1 VNVQFD
7 PKELTEKDVYKLL
20 IGSVVPRPIAWVSTI
35 STEGVVNLA
44 PFSFFNVASRNPPM
58 LCISIGPG
66 VGEREGTEKDT
77 LVNIRNQKEFV
88 INVVPSSLGNE
99 MQKTSENLPSD
110 VDEFEAA
117 GLTTLDSTIVK
128 PKRVK
133 EAPIQMECQLEQII
147 QLGSDHLVIGR
158 MVRYHINDDYYL
170 GNYKVDLEKLQP
182 LGRLAGNYSES
193 REFFSLPR

>member
-1 VNVQFD
+1 VQFD

-110 VDEFEAA
+110 ADEFGAA
-117 GLTTLDSTIVK
+117 GLTTLDSTVVK

-133 EAPIQMECQLEQII
+133 EAPIQMECQLEQVI

-193 REFFSLPR
+193 TEFFSLPR

>member
-1 VNVQFD
+1 VQFD

-20 IGSVVPRPIAWVSTI
+20 VGSVVPRPIAWVSTI

-88 INVVPSSLGNE
+88 INVVKSTLGNE

-147 QLGSDHLVIGR
+147 QLGCDHLVIGR

-182 LGRLAGNYSES
+182 LGRFAGNYSES

>member
-1 VNVQFD
+1 MW
-7 PKELTEKDVYKLL
+7 
-20 IGSVVPRPIAWVSTI
+20 S
-35 STEGVVNLA
+35 
-44 PFSFFNVASRNPPM
+44 
-58 LCISIGPG
+58 
-66 VGEREGTEKDT
+66 
-77 LVNIRNQKEFV
+77 
-88 INVVPSSLGNE
+88 PSSLGNE

-128 PKRVK
+128 LKRVK

-170 GNYKVDLEKLQP
+170 GNYKVALEKLQP

-193 REFFSLPR
+193 TELFRMPR

>member
-1 VNVQFD
+1 VQFD

-117 GLTTLDSTIVK
+117 GLTTLDSTVVK

-133 EAPIQMECQLEQII
+133 EAPIQMECQLEQVI

-193 REFFSLPR
+193 TEFFSLPR

>member
-1 VNVQFD
+1 MQFD
-7 PKELTEKDVYKLL
+7 PKELSEKDVYKLL

-35 STEGVVNLA
+35 SIEGVVNLA

-133 EAPIQMECQLEQII
+133 EAPIQMECQLEQVI

-182 LGRLAGNYSES
+182 LGRFAGNYSES
-193 REFFSLPR
+193 TKFFSLPR

>member
-1 VNVQFD
+1 
-7 PKELTEKDVYKLL
+7 
-20 IGSVVPRPIAWVSTI
+20 
-35 STEGVVNLA
+35 
-44 PFSFFNVASRNPPM
+44 M
-58 LCISIGPG
+58 
-66 VGEREGTEKDT
+66 GEREGTEKDT

-110 VDEFEAA
+110 VDEFKAA
-117 GLTTLDSTIVK
+117 GLTTIESSIVK

-147 QLGSDHLVIGR
+147 QLGSDYLVIGR

-182 LGRLAGNYSES
+182 LGRFAGNYSES

>member
-1 VNVQFD
+1 MQFD
-7 PKELTEKDVYKLL
+7 PKELTEKEVYKLL

-77 LVNIRNQKEFV
+77 LVNIPNQKEFF

-110 VDEFEAA
+110 VDEFKAA
-117 GLTTLDSTIVK
+117 GLTTIESSIVK

-147 QLGSDHLVIGR
+147 QLGSDYLVIGR

-182 LGRLAGNYSES
+182 LGRFAENYSES

>member
-99 MQKTSENLPSD
+99 MQKTSENLPSN
-110 VDEFEAA
+110 VDEFKAA

-158 MVRYHINDDYYL
+158 MIRYHINDDYYL
-170 GNYKVDLEKLQP
+170 GNYKMDLEKLQP

>member
-1 VNVQFD
+1 M
-7 PKELTEKDVYKLL
+7 TEKDVYKLL
-20 IGSVVPRPIAWVSTI
+20 VGSVVPRPIAWVSTI

-77 LVNIRNQKEFV
+77 LVNIRNQKQFV
-88 INVVPSSLGNE
+88 INVVPSSLGNA
-99 MQKTSENLPSD
+99 MHKTSENLPSE
-110 VDEFEAA
+110 VDEFKAA
-117 GLTTLDSTIVK
+117 GLTTIDSTIVK

-158 MVRYHINDDYYL
+158 MVRYHIEDDYYL

-193 REFFSLPR
+193 RAFFSLPR

>member
-1 VNVQFD
+1 VQFD

-66 VGEREGTEKDT
+66 VGEREGAEKDT

-117 GLTTLDSTIVK
+117 GLTTLESTVVK

-133 EAPIQMECQLEQII
+133 EAPIQMECQLEQVI

>member
-1 VNVQFD
+1 VQFD

-147 QLGSDHLVIGR
+147 QLGSDHLVLGR

-170 GNYKVDLEKLQP
+170 GNYKVDLDKLQP

-193 REFFSLPR
+193 TEFFSLPR

>member
-1 VNVQFD
+1 MQFD

-88 INVVPSSLGNE
+88 INVVTSTLGNE
-99 MQKTSENLPSD
+99 MQKTSENLPSE

-128 PKRVK
+128 PKRV
-133 EAPIQMECQLEQII
+133 EETPIQMECQLEQII

-182 LGRLAGNYSES
+182 LGRFAGNYSES

>member
-1 VNVQFD
+1 VQFD

-133 EAPIQMECQLEQII
+133 EAPIQMECQLEQVI

-193 REFFSLPR
+193 TEFFSLPR

>member
-1 VNVQFD
+1 M
-7 PKELTEKDVYKLL
+7 TEKDVYKLL
-20 IGSVVPRPIAWVSTI
+20 VGSVVPRPIAWVSTI
-35 STEGVVNLA
+35 SKEGVVNLA
-44 PFSFFNVASRNPPM
+44 PYSFFNVASRNPPM

-88 INVVPSSLGNE
+88 INVVTSTLGNE
-99 MQKTSENLPSD
+99 MQKTSENLPSE
-110 VDEFEAA
+110 VDEVEAA

-133 EAPIQMECQLEQII
+133 EAPIHMECQLEQII

-182 LGRLAGNYSES
+182 LGRFAGNYSES

>member
-1 VNVQFD
+1 MQFD

-20 IGSVVPRPIAWVSTI
+20 VGSVVPRPIAWVSTI

-88 INVVPSSLGNE
+88 INVVTSTLGNE

-117 GLTTLDSTIVK
+117 GLTTLESTIVK

-133 EAPIQMECQLEQII
+133 EAPIQMECQLEQVI

-193 REFFSLPR
+193 TEFFSLPR

>member
-1 VNVQFD
+1 MQFD

-99 MQKTSENLPSD
+99 MQKTSENLPSE

-117 GLTTLDSTIVK
+117 GLTTLDSTVVK

-133 EAPIQMECQLEQII
+133 EAPIQMECQLEQVI

-193 REFFSLPR
+193 TEFFSLPR

>member
-1 VNVQFD
+1 MQFD

-20 IGSVVPRPIAWVSTI
+20 IGSVVPRPIAWISTI

-88 INVVPSSLGNE
+88 INVVTSTLGNE

-182 LGRLAGNYSES
+182 LGRFAGNYSES
-193 REFFSLPR
+193 REFFSLPK

>member
-1 VNVQFD
+1 MA
-7 PKELTEKDVYKLL
+7 EKDVYKLL

-99 MQKTSENLPSD
+99 MQKTSENLPSNF
-110 VDEFEAA
+110 DEFKAA

-158 MVRYHINDDYYL
+158 MIRYHINDDYYL

>member
-1 VNVQFD
+1 VQFD

-128 PKRVK
+128 PRRVK

-147 QLGSDHLVIGR
+147 QLGGDHLVIGR
-158 MVRYHINDDYYL
+158 MIRYHINDDYYL

-182 LGRLAGNYSES
+182 LGRLAGNYSAS

>member
-1 VNVQFD
+1 MQFD
-7 PKELTEKDVYKLL
+7 PKELSEKDVYKLL

-88 INVVPSSLGNE
+88 INVVTSSLGNE

-117 GLTTLDSTIVK
+117 GLTTLDSTVVK

-147 QLGSDHLVIGR
+147 QLGSDHIVIGR
-158 MVRYHINDDYYL
+158 MVRYHINDEYYL

-182 LGRLAGNYSES
+182 LGRFAGNYSES
-193 REFFSLPR
+193 RAFFSLPR

>member
-1 VNVQFD
+1 MQFD

-88 INVVPSSLGNE
+88 INVVTSTLGNE
-99 MQKTSENLPSD
+99 MQKTSENLPSE

-182 LGRLAGNYSES
+182 LGRFAGNYSES
-193 REFFSLPR
+193 KDFFSLPR

>member
-1 VNVQFD
+1 VQFD
-7 PKELTEKDVYKLL
+7 PKELAEKDVYKLL

-99 MQKTSENLPSD
+99 MQKTSENLASD

-128 PKRVK
+128 PKRVN

-158 MVRYHINDDYYL
+158 MVLYHINDDYYL

>member
-1 VNVQFD
+1 MQFD
-7 PKELTEKDVYKLL
+7 PKDLTEKDVYKLL
-20 IGSVVPRPIAWVSTI
+20 VGSVVPRPIAWVSTI

-88 INVVPSSLGNE
+88 INVVTSTLGNE

-110 VDEFEAA
+110 VDEFESA

-133 EAPIQMECQLEQII
+133 KAPIQMECQLEQII

-193 REFFSLPR
+193 TEFFSLPR

>member
-1 VNVQFD
+1 MQFD
-7 PKELTEKDVYKLL
+7 PKELAEKDVYKLL

-99 MQKTSENLPSD
+99 MQKTSENLPSNF
-110 VDEFEAA
+110 DEFKAA

-158 MVRYHINDDYYL
+158 MIRYHINDDYYL

>member
-1 VNVQFD
+1 VQFD

-117 GLTTLDSTIVK
+117 GLTTLDSTVVK
-128 PKRVK
+128 PKRIK
-133 EAPIQMECQLEQII
+133 EAPIQMECQLEQVI

-170 GNYKVDLEKLQP
+170 GNYKVDLKKLQP

-193 REFFSLPR
+193 TEFFSLPR